1 MYEYLGAEMPN
12 PLELSLNQSFE
23 KERFLRAIDES
34 SDVRQLREIARVLLN
49 GFFTQRAAAQWIM
62 REALEAQHSQ
72 RFPNQDGTQIN
83 D

>member
-1 MYEYLGAEMPN
+1 MPN

-34 SDVRQLREIARVLLN
+34 SDVRQLREIARVLLH
-49 GFFTQRAAAQWIM
+49 GFFTQKAAAQWIM
-62 REALEAQHSQ
+62 REALEAQQSQ
-72 RFPNQDGTQIN
+72 RFSVSNGTKVN